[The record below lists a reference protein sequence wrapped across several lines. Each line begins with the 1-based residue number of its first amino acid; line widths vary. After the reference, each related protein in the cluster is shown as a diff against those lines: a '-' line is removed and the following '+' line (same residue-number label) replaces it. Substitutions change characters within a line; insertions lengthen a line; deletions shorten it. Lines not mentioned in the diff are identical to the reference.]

1 MIMDYIEK
9 EALSISEAV
18 FAAALALGIDE
29 KEAQV
34 QVLSAPG
41 VRRVKVRVGRP
52 GAVLPSLDTP
62 TMTPTA
68 VSNEAGVSQGASR
81 APQSHERPA
90 STASFQSRGERLP
103 PSAAQAESLRA
114 DMEQLLILMGT
125 PSKVE
130 LKAHA
135 GNTVLNLSGEF
146 EGLLIGKRGATLDAL
161 QTVALQMLSTATGNH
176 DSYVVVDVADYRT
189 RQERK
194 LMDKAR
200 ELANQALA
208 DGQEQVMGSLSPAE
222 RRVVHLEIKSM
233 EGVES
238 FSVGSGSTKKVVIKK
253 KG

>member
-1 MIMDYIEK
+1 MDYIEK
-9 EALSISEAV
+9 EALSIPEAV

-52 GAVLPSLDTP
+52 GAVLPPADSTP
-62 TMTPTA
+62 ASSPVSPPTPSGPST
-68 VSNEAGVSQGASR
+68 SGV
-81 APQSHERPA
+81 PQSYSRPSA
-90 STASFQSRGERLP
+90 PVSQSRGERTP
-103 PSAAQAESLRA
+103 PAASEAEALRA
-114 DMEQLLILMGT
+114 DLEQLLTLMGS

-130 LKAHA
+130 IKSHA
-135 GNTVLNLSGEF
+135 GNTVLNITGEF
-146 EGLLIGKRGATLDAL
+146 EGLLIGKRGMTLDAL
-161 QTVALQMLSTATGNH
+161 QTFALQALSTATGNH

-200 ELANQALA
+200 ELANLALA
-208 DGQEQVMGSLSPAE
+208 DGQEQSMGSLSPAE

-238 FSVGSGSTKKVVIKK
+238 FSVGSGSTKKVIIKK